1 MEEILGFLRRLHD
14 HNDREWFDAHRD
26 EWTRAKRRF
35 VAFTERLIA
44 GIAAFDPSVRGLRPQ
59 DCTYRIARDTR
70 FSADKTPYKTHVGA
84 YVAPR
89 GKKSGFA
96 GYYLHLEPS
105 CDGMLGGSLLAAG
118 LYCPEPHVLRSVR
131 EEILDHGDELTR
143 AIGRADG
150 FRLDTSESLKRI
162 PSGFAAGSEYAEL
175 LKLKSFGIEKPIPGE
190 VLPDADALLE
200 YAVGE
205 FRRTQPFVA
214 QLNRAVAYAYEEM
227 R

>member
-35 VAFTERLIA
+35 AAFTERLIA

-84 YVAPR
+84 FVAPR

-175 LKLKSFGIEKPIPGE
+175 LKLKDFYIEKPLGCVPS
-190 VLPDADALLE
+190 DADALLE

-214 QLNRAVAYAYEEM
+214 QLNRAVTFAYEEM

>member
-35 VAFTERLIA
+35 AAFTERLIA
-44 GIAAFDPSVRGLRPQ
+44 GIAAFDPSVRGLHLPDRPRHTLLGRQ
-59 DCTYRIARDTR
+59 DPLQDPR
-70 FSADKTPYKTHVGA
+70 GA
-84 YVAPR
+84 FVAPR

-190 VLPDADALLE
+190 VLPDTDALLE

>member
-35 VAFTERLIA
+35 AAFTERLI
-44 GIAAFDPSVRGLRPQ
+44 
-59 DCTYRIARDTR
+59 
-70 FSADKTPYKTHVGA
+70 
-84 YVAPR
+84 
-89 GKKSGFA
+89 
-96 GYYLHLEPS
+96 
-105 CDGMLGGSLLAAG
+105 
-118 LYCPEPHVLRSVR
+118 
-131 EEILDHGDELTR
+131 
-143 AIGRADG
+143 
-150 FRLDTSESLKRI
+150 
-162 PSGFAAGSEYAEL
+162 AGSEYAEL

-190 VLPDADALLE
+190 VLPDTDALLE

>member
-1 MEEILGFLRRLHD
+1 MVGNIKPKILSIILNRTVNPADLFASYDKYQFIGIFKNRC
-14 HNDREWFDAHRD
+14 N
-26 EWTRAKRRF
+26 RF
-35 VAFTERLIA
+35 IRNFVGNCKGHITV
-44 GIAAFDPSVRGLRPQ
+44 VRVCRHG
-59 DCTYRIARDTR
+59 
-70 FSADKTPYKTHVGA
+70 K
-84 YVAPR
+84 AP
-89 GKKSGFA
+89 
-96 GYYLHLEPS
+96 
-105 CDGMLGGSLLAAG
+105 
-118 LYCPEPHVLRSVR
+118 
-131 EEILDHGDELTR
+131 R

-190 VLPDADALLE
+190 VLPDTDALLE